1 MAKIRD
7 AYGNTS
13 LSGYAIDFFELGGVG
28 AKNAY
33 LASPFF
39 TTFKPIEALTKR
51 GCEVQLLVRLCSITF
66 PTVLRKALED
76 PLVTVRYFTS
86 RSFHAKLYI
95 VDDIA
100 MIGSANLTDAGLQT
114 NREVSVVLRKDRDAG
129 FESLPPMFAAFWE
142 AADTLNGEVLA
153 QFEEAFKA
161 IGKPVEDAQ
170 FQAHLEKFVAPAIPP
185 SAKVGSE
192 VMSKRRSF
200 VQSLRR
206 KYDEQLNPAFKEFQ
220 AVFEQ
225 HGKRRPEFAAGDA
238 EIEVGRLLGW
248 LRIKFAPKDTWQEVA
263 LLDAPARKNRAIQFI
278 EEWVG
283 VADTREGDMFYAD
296 EELSNIAHL
305 RTAFASPESIQALTY
320 DELFDALVN
329 VHAFFDRLRFVKGGL
344 KGLRVQF
351 KADNELS
358 RIKETVN
365 YLIHGPGTSLD
376 RAYDCIN
383 DESRYLAGFGE
394 HCVMELLGWMDPTR
408 PPINGRTIKALRFL
422 GFDVKE

>member
-1 MAKIRD
+1 MSKIRD
-7 AYGNTS
+7 AYGNTKAN
-13 LSGYAIDFFELGGVG
+13 GYSIDFFVHAGTG
-28 AKNAY
+28 AKIAY

-39 TTFKPIEALTKR
+39 TTYEPIQKLTAQ
-51 GCEVQLLVRLCSITF
+51 GCQVQLLVRLCSVTSPF
-66 PTVLRKALED
+66 TLRTALKD

-86 RSFHAKLYI
+86 REFHAKLYI
-95 VDDIA
+95 IDDVA
-100 MIGSANLTDAGLQT
+100 MIGSANLTDAGLNR
-114 NREVSVVLRKDRDAG
+114 NREVSVVLRQDRDAG
-129 FESLPPMFAAFWE
+129 FASLMPMFATFWE
-142 AADTLNGEVLA
+142 AADTLNDEVLK
-153 QFEEAFKA
+153 QFEEAFKT
-161 IGKPVEDAQ
+161 IGKPVEEEK

-192 VMSKRRSF
+192 LSSKRRSF

-220 AVFEQ
+220 TTFEQ
-225 HGKRRPEFAAGDA
+225 YGKRRPEFATGDA

-248 LRIKFAPKDTWQEVA
+248 LRLRFAPKDTWQEA
-263 LLDAPARKNRAIQFI
+263 PLLDVAARKQRAIQFI
-278 EEWVG
+278 DEWVA
-283 VADTREGDMFYAD
+283 VAETREASMFYAD
-296 EELSNIAHL
+296 EELNNISHL
-305 RTAFASPESIQALTY
+305 RTAFASPESIQALNY

-344 KGLRVQF
+344 TGLRAQF
-351 KADNELS
+351 KADNDLG
-358 RIKETVN
+358 RIEDTII

-394 HCVMELLGWMDPTR
+394 HCVMELLGWMDAQR